1 MMCRPH
7 CGKNNVYHFPKEKVA
22 SLHRLAHGAEPNV
35 LAQEHTVS
43 WGTDVTVCSCQ
54 LRCLPFP
61 SKTLSVSGEIA
72 PSCTAFTHE
81 HTDSRRFDVEDPVK
95 SYRVQS
101 SAGSGARVFISE
113 CDPFCALQAYVDSS
127 R

>member
-1 MMCRPH
+1 MMCQPH
-7 CGKNNVYHFPKEKVA
+7 SGKNNVYHLPKQLDEIVA
-22 SLHRLAHGAEPNV
+22 SLLRLAHGAEPNV

-43 WGTDVTVCSCQ
+43 WDIDVTVCSCQ

-81 HTDSRRFDVEDPVK
+81 HTDSWCFEVEG
-95 SYRVQS
+95 QS
-101 SAGSGARVFISE
+101 LGV
-113 CDPFCALQAYVDSS
+113 S
-127 R
+127 RLRTP